1 MGPMIRCI
9 ASLIVSAAGFAQQN
23 PSWTRPFPPH
33 KIAGNIYYV
42 GTEDL
47 ACFLLTTPQGHIL
60 INTGL
65 SDSTPLIGASMQ
77 KLGFRLEDIRILLTM
92 QAHFDHVAAMSEIR
106 RISGAPVYATAPDTS
121 SLEDGGRSDPFFGP
135 RTRFAPVKVSRKLQD
150 GDIIRLAGTELKVIL
165 TPGHTKGSV
174 TYTTTVVDGGRKYS
188 VAFANM
194 ATVVMPLVGNPKYPD
209 IAADYE
215 RAFAKQRQLSPDIW
229 VAAHASQ
236 YGMQEK
242 LKAGSFVDPAGY
254 KAAIERYAKLFHEQL
269 KNERARAGGS

>member
-1 MGPMIRCI
+1 M
-9 ASLIVSAAGFAQQN
+9 AAFFVCAVAFAQQN
-23 PSWTRPFPPH
+23 PAWTRAFPPH
-33 KIAGNIYYV
+33 KIVGNIYYV

-47 ACFLLTTPQGHIL
+47 ACFLLTTRQGHIL

-65 SDSTPLIGASMQ
+65 ADSTPLIRDSMQ

-92 QAHFDHVAAMSEIR
+92 QAHFDHVAAMNEIQ
-106 RISGAPVYATAPDTS
+106 RISGAAVYATAPDAPA
-121 SLEDGGRSDPFFGP
+121 LEDGGRSDPYFGS
-135 RTRFAPVKVSRKLQD
+135 RTRFTPVKVSRKLHD
-150 GDIIRLAGTELKVIL
+150 GDVVRLGETELAVIL

-174 TYTTTVVDGGRKYS
+174 TYTTTVIEGGRKYN

-194 ATVVMPLVGNPKYPD
+194 GTVVMPLVGNAKYPD

-236 YGMQEK
+236 YDMQKK

-254 KAAIERYAKLFHEQL
+254 KAAIERYEKLFRQQL
-269 KNERARAGGS
+269 EKERARTGGS